1 MKNALPQRALR
12 ATRLFDGEQ
21 WHSDCGVLLAGDSVQ
36 ALIPAAAIP
45 AALPCEDI
53 PDGFLAPGL
62 VDLQV
67 NGGGGLLFNN
77 APSADTVLH
86 IAAAHRRYGTTAL
99 LPTLL
104 SDTAA
109 VLEAG
114 VAAVRSA
121 RSSAQAE
128 ARTVLGIH
136 IEGPFFA
143 DARRGTHR
151 ADRLRRPSQQD
162 IEWLCSLTDIHCL
175 TTLAPEAMAPG
186 MIRQLAGAGI
196 TVSAGHSAAS
206 WQELRQAQ
214 QEGLRGYTHLFNAM
228 SPLTAREPGV
238 TGAALDSGDCW
249 LSIIAD
255 GHHVHPASIRI
266 AQRCAGAGKLFLV
279 SDAMATVG
287 SGQPWF
293 TLYGERIT
301 ARDGRLLNAEGALA
315 GSAIGLIDAVRYCH
329 QVVGLPLEECLR
341 MASLYPAA
349 FIGEPELGRIAAG
362 SRADLVLLDADLQVN
377 ATWLAGQ
384 REDHAQPQ

>member
-1 MKNALPQRALR
+1 MTGAQADRALR
-12 ATRLFDGEQ
+12 AARLFDGGQ
-21 WHSDCGVLLAGDSVQ
+21 WHTDCGLLLAGETVQ
-36 ALIPAAAIP
+36 ALLPATDIPAS
-45 AALPCEDI
+45 LPCEHL

-77 APSADTVLH
+77 APGADTVLH

-99 LPTLL
+99 LPTLI

-121 RSSAQAE
+121 RESAQTA
-128 ARTVLGIH
+128 AKAILGIH
-136 IEGPFFA
+136 VEGPFLA
-143 DARRGTHR
+143 SVRRGTHL
-151 ADRLRRPSQQD
+151 ADRLRRPTQQD
-162 IEWLCSLTDIHCL
+162 IDWLCSLDDIRCL
-175 TTLAPEAMAPG
+175 ITLAPELMAPG
-186 MIRQLAGAGI
+186 MIRQLTDAGI
-196 TVSAGHSAAS
+196 AVSAGHSAAS
-206 WQELRQAQ
+206 WDELRQARQ
-214 QEGLRGYTHLFNAM
+214 DGLRGFTHLFNAM

-249 LSIIAD
+249 LGIIAD

-266 AQRCAGAGKLFLV
+266 AHRCAAPGKLFLV

-287 SGQPWF
+287 SGQAWF

-329 QVVGLPLEECLR
+329 EIVELPLEECLR
-341 MASLYPAA
+341 MASRYPAD

-362 SRADLVLLDADLQVN
+362 SRADLVLLDEDLRVH

-384 REDHAQPQ
+384 REDHAPSR

>member
-1 MKNALPQRALR
+1 MTQPQPDRALR
-12 ATRLFDGEQ
+12 AARLFDGGQ
-21 WHSDCGVLLAGDSVQ
+21 WHSDCGLLLAGETVQ
-36 ALIPAAAIP
+36 ALLPATDIPAS
-45 AALPCEDI
+45 LPCEHV
-53 PDGFLAPGL
+53 PDGFLVPGL

-109 VLEAG
+109 VLAAG
-114 VAAVRSA
+114 VAAVCSA
-121 RSSAQAE
+121 RESTQA
-128 ARTVLGIH
+128 AAKAILGIH

-143 DARRGTHR
+143 SARRGTHR
-151 ADRLRRPSQQD
+151 ADRLRRPTQQD
-162 IEWLCSLTDIHCL
+162 MDWLCSLTDLRCL
-175 TTLAPEAMAPG
+175 ITLAPEAMAPG
-186 MIRQLAGAGI
+186 MIRQLTDAGI
-196 TVSAGHSAAS
+196 IVSAGHSAAS
-206 WQELRQAQ
+206 WEALRRARQD
-214 QEGLRGYTHLFNAM
+214 GLRSFTHLFNAM

-238 TGAALDSGDCW
+238 TGAALDSDDCW
-249 LSIIAD
+249 LGIIAD

-266 AQRCAGAGKLFLV
+266 AHRCAAPGKLFLV

-287 SGQPWF
+287 SGQSWF

-301 ARDGRLLNAEGALA
+301 VRDGRLLNAEGALA
-315 GSAIGLIDAVRYCH
+315 GSAIALIDAVRYCH
-329 QVVGLPLEECLR
+329 QIVGLPLDECLR

-349 FIGEPELGRIAAG
+349 LIGKPQLGRIAAG
-362 SRADLVLLDADLQVN
+362 SRADMVLLDEDLRVN

-384 REDHAQPQ
+384 RENHAQPQ